1 MEIIATYG
9 TVFLVLAVLFGL
21 YMTWGIGAND
31 VANAMGTSVG
41 SGAITVKQAIVIAAI
56 FEFAG
61 AFLPAVPSPRPSA
74 RASSIPR
81 PSPASPELL
90 VYGMLAALLAA
101 AIWLMIATTRGWP
114 VSTTHSIVG
123 AIVGFAIAGIGMDAV
138 KWDKIGQIAAS
149 WVVSPLIGGVIAL
162 LLMLSI
168 RKLILNADNPF
179 ESAKRWGPVYVF
191 LVGWIVSLVTLFKG
205 LKHLDLHLTTP
216 QSFMAATVIGVLV
229 ALVGKW
235 MISRV
240 KVDTAADKSFHFA
253 SVERVFTP
261 MMIFTACAMAFAHGS
276 NDVANGIGPMAA
288 VVSIIQSGGEVAQ
301 KASTPL
307 WISVGGW
314 CSVSSS
320 GLATMGYRVMQTIG
334 TRITELT
341 PTRGFCATLAAASTV
356 VLASKT
362 GLPVSTTHIAVGAVM
377 GVGLARGIGA
387 LDLARDR
394 QYRHLLGRD
403 LAGRRD
409 TWPRCSSTCS
419 GSSSVEPTP
428 MGLGRRAG
436 TIRPESRRRP
446 GMVRPGTTPG
456 RHHAGQSGHDQ
467 PSAKVFPD
475 SSSSRS
481 PTCEPTA
488 RCRWPNPCAS
498 IRSSSPVRRAP
509 ASRPLCVSW
518 AAGRRRA
525 MSTWL

>member
-9 TVFLVLAVLFGL
+9 TIFLVLAVLFGL

-61 AFLPAVPSPRPSA
+61 AFLAGGSVTSTIRKGIIDPAPIA
-74 RASSIPR
+74 AN
-81 PSPASPELL
+81 PELL

-101 AIWLMIATTRGWP
+101 AIWLMVATTRGWP

-149 WVVSPLIGGVIAL
+149 WVVSPLLGGVIAL

-179 ESAKRWGPVYVF
+179 QSAKRWGPVYVF

-205 LKHLDLHLTTP
+205 LKHLDLHLTTS
-216 QSFMAATVIGVLV
+216 QSLIGATVIGIVI
-229 ALVGKW
+229 AIIGKL
-235 MISRV
+235 MINRV
-240 KVDTAADKSFHFA
+240 KLQPEADRDFHFA
-253 SVERVFTP
+253 SVERVFVP

-288 VVSIIQSGGEVAQ
+288 VVSIVQSGGQVAQ
-301 KASTPL
+301 KASLPL
-307 WISVGGW
+307 WILILGGAGI
-314 CSVSSS
+314 VI

-341 PTRGFCATLAAASTV
+341 PTRGYCATLAAASTV

-387 LDLARDR
+387 LDLRVIGNIIMSWLVTLPA
-394 QYRHLLGRD
+394 GAI
-403 LAGRRD
+403 LAAIFFYIF
-409 TWPRCSSTCS
+409 
-419 GSSSVEPTP
+419 
-428 MGLGRRAG
+428 RAIFG
-436 TIRPESRRRP
+436 
-446 GMVRPGTTPG
+446 
-456 RHHAGQSGHDQ
+456 
-467 PSAKVFPD
+467 
-475 SSSSRS
+475 
-481 PTCEPTA
+481 
-488 RCRWPNPCAS
+488 
-498 IRSSSPVRRAP
+498 
-509 ASRPLCVSW
+509 
-518 AAGRRRA
+518 
-525 MSTWL
+525 